1 MKTLFSIIL
10 IALTSAFSLAQTTT
24 LGTQVWSTK
33 NLEVSTF
40 RNGDPIFYAQTDE
53 EWEKAGTDGQP
64 AWSYFEHDP
73 KNEATYGKLYN
84 WHAVNDTRGLAPEGW
99 RIPSDGDWNKLF
111 EFLGGKTNASQKM
124 KSIDLWEANTSMSG
138 AGDNSSGFSAEAGGQ
153 RAYTVTFNDDTNRAY
168 YWSITPE
175 GTTYRA
181 WEFFIRYDN
190 TSLVKYNNNKTGGN
204 SIRCLKD

>member
-10 IALTSAFSLAQTTT
+10 FVLTSTFSFAQTTT

-33 NLEVSTF
+33 NLQVTTF

-53 EWEKAGTDGQP
+53 EWEKAGINGQP

-84 WHAVNDTRGLAPEGW
+84 WHAVNDPRGLAPEGW
-99 RIPSDGDWNKLF
+99 RIPSDGDWNKLI

-124 KSIDLWEANTSMSG
+124 KSTDLWEANASMSG
-138 AGDNSSGFSAEAGGQ
+138 AGDNSSGFSGIPGGY
-153 RAYTVTFNDDTNRAY
+153 RYGHGGFVNIGKVG
-168 YWSITPE
+168 YWWSSTE
-175 GTTYRA
+175 SDQNTA
-181 WEFFIRYDN
+181 WARSLQNYNQSVFRGNYDKVMGL
-190 TSLVKYNNNKTGGN
+190 SV
-204 SIRCLKD
+204 RCLKD